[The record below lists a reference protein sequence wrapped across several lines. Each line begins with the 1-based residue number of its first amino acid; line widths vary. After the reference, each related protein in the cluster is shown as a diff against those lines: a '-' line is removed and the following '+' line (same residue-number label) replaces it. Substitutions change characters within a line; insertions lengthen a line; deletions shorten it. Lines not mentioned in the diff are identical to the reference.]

1 MSDNDLIKR
10 GDVLK
15 EAVYL
20 NVDTNEMVVFV
31 QDIKKIPAVPQ
42 EMTARELFAARDR
55 MCNSNYN
62 GGHMTPACKTCPLWR
77 DNNGYY
83 MYCGTLMTMRPL
95 DFLAI
100 VEKWAREHPE
110 TDMMT
115 AKYALPKIDFEEG
128 AKNEDRIY

>member
-1 MSDNDLIKR
+1 MSKEDLVKR

-42 EMTARELFAARDR
+42 EMTAREFVRAGIRL
-55 MCNSNYN
+55 
-62 GGHMTPACKTCPLWR
+62 CKAHYDDEENPDDFVPSCKGCPLE
-77 DNNGYY
+77 D
-83 MYCGTLMTMRPL
+83 YCEGAK
-95 DFLAI
+95 DDVDEEIAV

-110 TDMMT
+110 
-115 AKYALPKIDFEEG
+115 ERS
-128 AKNEDRIY
+128 EDNVEARI